1 MQKDSKNSMIIF
13 FFFSYVEGYTPSKE
27 DSDMFNSLDSCPKDE
42 YKNIIRWYRHINSF
56 SEEERSSWYDL
67 QAQVEEEAPVE
78 ENVEET
84 PVEETPVE
92 ETPVEETP
100 VEETP
105 VEETPAEETTQ
116 SDTKTQEE
124 DFNLFDEEET
134 EEDIEHQKEI
144 ERKAKEQNDKK
155 KLSGKVLIARSSV
168 LFDVKPYDSE
178 TNMVELEEKVRSIEM
193 EGLEWKASKLVEIC
207 YGIKKLTINAIV
219 IDDKVSVD
227 DIEEK
232 ITEFEDYVQSV
243 DIAGFNKLPS

>member
-1 MQKDSKNSMIIF
+1 MKFELGNAKGLKEFNDYLL
-13 FFFSYVEGYTPSKE
+13 FFSYVEGYTPSNE
-27 DSDMFNSLDSCPKDE
+27 DSEMFNSLDSCPKDE

-56 SEEERSSWYDL
+56 SEEERASWSDL
-67 QAQVEEEAPVE
+67 QAQVEEEAPAE
-78 ENVEET
+78 EN
-84 PVEETPVE
+84 VE

-116 SDTKTQEE
+116 SDIKAQEE
-124 DFNLFDEEET
+124 DFNLFEDDEET

-155 KLSGKVLIARSSV
+155 KLSGKVIIARSSV

>member
-1 MQKDSKNSMIIF
+1 MKFELGNAKGLKEFNDYLL
-13 FFFSYVEGYTPSKE
+13 FFSYVEGYTPSKE
-27 DSDMFNSLDSCPKDE
+27 DTDMFNSLDSCPKDE
-42 YKNIIRWYRHINSF
+42 YKNVNRWYRHINSF
-56 SEEERSSWYDL
+56 SEEERYSWSSDL

-84 PVEETPVE
+84 PAEETPVE
-92 ETPVEETP
+92 ETPVEE
-100 VEETP
+100 
-105 VEETPAEETTQ
+105 ETPAEETTQ
-116 SDTKTQEE
+116 SVTKNQEE
-124 DFNLFDEEET
+124 DFDLFDDEET

-155 KLSGKVLIARSSV
+155 KASGKVIIARSSV

-178 TNMVELEEKVRSIEM
+178 TNMEELEAKVRSIEL

-219 IDDKVSVD
+219 VDDKVSVD

-232 ITEFEDYVQSV
+232 ITEFDDYVQSV